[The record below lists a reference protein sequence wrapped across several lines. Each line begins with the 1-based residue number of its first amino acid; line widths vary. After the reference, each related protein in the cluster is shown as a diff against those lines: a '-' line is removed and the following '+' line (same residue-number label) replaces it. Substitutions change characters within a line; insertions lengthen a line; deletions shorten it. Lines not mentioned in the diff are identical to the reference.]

1 MNTEENENTEEN
13 TKITR
18 TKIPHAT
25 IIKTFQ
31 DAIQYKLTDT
41 IKLNIYI
48 ENLQIFLANFEDNKL
63 EYFDLIRRLK
73 DSYKD
78 LIESINTERTRLRR
92 LTYAELISQE
102 QIMAIIDEQK
112 KLDKTED
119 DYKFNY
125 ASISR
130 IIKDLYMKAPNG
142 TVTNIIHPLE
152 SPDNCSDSPFSGLGC
167 SISGGKSRKSRKS
180 RKSKKSKKS
189 RARRRK

>member
-18 TKIPHAT
+18 TKITHAT

-48 ENLQIFLANFEDNKL
+48 ENLQTFLANFENNKL

-78 LIESINTERTRLRR
+78 LIKSINTERTRLSMLANDE
-92 LTYAELISQE
+92 LTSHALT
-102 QIMAIIDEQK
+102 MAIIDEQIN
-112 KLDKTED
+112 LDKTEAE
-119 DYKFNY
+119 YKFNY
-125 ASISR
+125 NSISL